1 MPMNC
6 VFHFY
11 NCLSELIRFVQLIA
25 ENVRKHEEESGSI
38 LGDKPGNLR
47 NLAALLNSGT
57 NLFPQRA
64 ESRSTLASLAE
75 SLKKLRAHQLQE
87 KDVKSMSI
95 IDEIIDELEKEQLE
109 EEGADARAIQ
119 DIPIIGD
126 IIKGFG
132 SLFG

>member
-1 MPMNC
+1 M
-6 VFHFY
+6 
-11 NCLSELIRFVQLIA
+11 
-25 ENVRKHEEESGSI
+25 
-38 LGDKPGNLR
+38 
-47 NLAALLNSGT
+47 NSGT